1 MNKQKLFDQA
11 LKYHNITKKEFA
23 QKSNI
28 PYDTVTGWKR
38 NGSVPDFAF
47 VLLKKIAFTENPRR
61 HQIRL
66 KPTSIKLTD
75 KLTKEIQVAFW
86 GKSYEV
92 SYILKEV
99 RKGNVT
105 FVKPFFE
112 NIFYGDILK
121 ILPIKAIE
129 KLLPTID
136 KLFKE
141 QTALFWRNV
150 VKMYREGVVTLEPYE
165 KPKTDD
171 PYNLLLY
178 KLKALC
184 DRTDTIKDLFD
195 IYFLF
200 KILKPINLNQMLLDL
215 EFKFLETTGYVYNA
229 ETIINALNITRRW
242 DIVLTGE
249 AKMHY
254 AMKEAI
260 IAFQNDFANTL
271 LLAPKELDFSYET
284 YLKKQMEKNNCSTV
298 DEYLSFFEE
307 NAFIEYEIKR
317 NVCNFKK

>member
-23 QKSNI
+23 EKSNI

-61 HQIRL
+61 HQITL
-66 KPTSIKLTD
+66 KPTPITLTD
-75 KLTKEIQVAFW
+75 KLIKEIQVAFW
-86 GKSYEV
+86 GKNYEV

-99 RKGNVT
+99 RKGNAT

-121 ILPIKAIE
+121 ILPTKAIE

-150 VKMYREGVVTLEPYE
+150 VKMYREGGVKV
-165 KPKTDD
+165 
-171 PYNLLLY
+171 
-178 KLKALC
+178 A
-184 DRTDTIKDLFD
+184 
-195 IYFLF
+195 
-200 KILKPINLNQMLLDL
+200 
-215 EFKFLETTGYVYNA
+215 
-229 ETIINALNITRRW
+229 
-242 DIVLTGE
+242 
-249 AKMHY
+249 
-254 AMKEAI
+254 
-260 IAFQNDFANTL
+260 
-271 LLAPKELDFSYET
+271 
-284 YLKKQMEKNNCSTV
+284 
-298 DEYLSFFEE
+298 
-307 NAFIEYEIKR
+307 
-317 NVCNFKK
+317 

>member
-28 PYDTVTGWKR
+28 SYDTVTGWKR

-61 HQIRL
+61 HQIIL
-66 KPTSIKLTD
+66 KPIPIKLTD

-86 GKSYEV
+86 GKNYEV

-99 RKGNVT
+99 RKGNAT

-112 NIFYGDILK
+112 NLFYGDILK

-150 VKMYREGVVTLEPYE
+150 VKMYREGGVKV
-165 KPKTDD
+165 
-171 PYNLLLY
+171 
-178 KLKALC
+178 A
-184 DRTDTIKDLFD
+184 
-195 IYFLF
+195 
-200 KILKPINLNQMLLDL
+200 
-215 EFKFLETTGYVYNA
+215 
-229 ETIINALNITRRW
+229 
-242 DIVLTGE
+242 
-249 AKMHY
+249 
-254 AMKEAI
+254 
-260 IAFQNDFANTL
+260 
-271 LLAPKELDFSYET
+271 
-284 YLKKQMEKNNCSTV
+284 
-298 DEYLSFFEE
+298 
-307 NAFIEYEIKR
+307 
-317 NVCNFKK
+317 